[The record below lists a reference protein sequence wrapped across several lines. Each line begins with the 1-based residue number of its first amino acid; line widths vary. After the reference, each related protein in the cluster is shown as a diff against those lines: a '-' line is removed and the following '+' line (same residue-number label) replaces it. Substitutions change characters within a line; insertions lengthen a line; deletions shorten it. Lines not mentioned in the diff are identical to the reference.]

1 MYKSHSIT
9 LFFALLFIPIV
20 FFAQNTKKKIAPNV
34 YVSLEHAQT
43 VDCIVWLAEQAD
55 VSSAALLRTKEE
67 KGQFVFEQL
76 TQTAKRTQ
84 RNVLDFLKKE
94 KITHQSFWV
103 VNVIHAKLNQ
113 EQVEKIALFPEIAHI
128 YFDEYLKDETPVVSQ
143 NTENEGDRTLEWGIT
158 KIEADKVWAGQAPL
172 TAGANGTGVVIGGQD
187 TGYAWEHPAIKGKYR
202 GWNGSTA
209 DHNYNWHDCID
220 AVILPNTGTNPCGI
234 PSNLP
239 CDDGSHGTHT
249 MGTMVGAEGANEIG
263 VAPGAKWIGVR
274 NMERG
279 WGRLDTYVEG
289 FEWFLAPKNL
299 ANSSPDPSKAP
310 HVINNSWGCP
320 PPTPAPGEDCT
331 VATFNTMET
340 AVNNL
345 KNAGIVV
352 VVSAGNEG
360 SACSTVQNPAAIF
373 TGSFS
378 VGATNSSDVIADFSS
393 RGPVTVDGSN
403 RLKPDVSAP
412 GVAVRSCT
420 ATAPTG
426 TPPQNGTTANYAS
439 FQGTSMAG
447 PHVAGA
453 VALMISAK
461 PSLAGQVTTIENI
474 LKNTANHLLTAET
487 CGGTNGVTPNNIFG
501 HGRINVFAAVQT
513 AILPIELIGFYGKAD
528 KKVIHLYW
536 ATETEINNSHFEIE
550 RSNDL
555 ISWEKIATINGA
567 GKSISRLDYSTDD
580 IRPIQGIN
588 YYRLKQIDFDGR
600 TEPFQI
606 IAVEF
611 KSFENQINLYPVP
624 VQNTLYLNV
633 QTTFNGKHF
642 LEFYDLQGRI
652 ISKQAV
658 LAENNVILSSVS
670 VDDYSDGMYLVV
682 LKSENGHFITS
693 KKFLKK

>member
-1 MYKSHSIT
+1 MHKFYTIVFFFSA
-9 LFFALLFIPIV
+9 LFTPNA
-20 FFAQNTKKKIAPNV
+20 FFAQNTKKKIAANV

-43 VDCIVWLAEQAD
+43 VDCMLWMAEQAD

-84 RNVLDFLKKE
+84 RNVLDFLQKE

-113 EQVEKIALFPEIAHI
+113 EQIEKIAVFPEISHI
-128 YFDEYLKDETPVVSQ
+128 YFDEYLKGEEPVVSQ
-143 NTENEGDRTLEWGIT
+143 NTDNEEDRTLEWGIT
-158 KIEADKVWAGQAPL
+158 KIEADKVWAGTAPL
-172 TAGANGTGVVIGGQD
+172 TAGANGAGVVIGGQD
-187 TGYAWEHPAIKGKYR
+187 TGYAWEHPAIKSKYR
-202 GWNGSTA
+202 GWNGTTA

-220 AVILPNTGTNPCGI
+220 AIILPNTGTNPCGI
-234 PSNLP
+234 PSTLP

-249 MGTMVGAEGANEIG
+249 MGTMVGTDGANEIG
-263 VAPGAKWIGVR
+263 VAPGAKWVGVR

-289 FEWFLAPKNL
+289 FEWFLAPTNS
-299 ANSSPDPSKAP
+299 ANGSPDASKAP

-345 KNAGIVV
+345 RTAGVVV

-373 TGSFS
+373 AGSFS
-378 VGATNSSDVIADFSS
+378 VGATNSSDAIASFSS
-393 RGPVTVDGSN
+393 RGPVTIDGSN
-403 RLKPDVSAP
+403 RLKPDVCAP

-426 TPPQNGTTANYAS
+426 MPPQNPPTANYAS

-461 PSLAGQVTTIENI
+461 PSLAGQVVTIENI

-487 CGGTNGVTPNNIFG
+487 CGGTNGVTPNNTFG
-501 HGRINVFAAVQT
+501 HGRINVFAAVQS
-513 AILPIELIGFYGKAD
+513 AVLPIELIGFYGKAG
-528 KKVIHLYW
+528 KEVVHLYW
-536 ATETEINNSHFEIE
+536 ATENEINNDHFEIE

-555 ISWEKIATINGA
+555 ISWEKIANINGA
-567 GKSISRLDYSTDD
+567 GNSITRHNYTTDD
-580 IRPIQGIN
+580 TRPMEGVN
-588 YYRLKQIDFDGR
+588 YYRLKQVDFDGKI
-600 TEPFQI
+600 EPFQI

-611 KSFENQINLYPVP
+611 KRFENQINLYPIP
-624 VQNTLYLNV
+624 VQNILYFNI
-633 QTTFNGKHF
+633 QTIFNGKHW
-642 LEFYDLQGRI
+642 LEIYDLQGRTV
-652 ISKQAV
+652 SKQSV
-658 LAENNVILSSVS
+658 FAENNAILSSAAVE
-670 VDDYSDGMYLVV
+670 DYSDGMYLVV
-682 LKSENGHFITS
+682 LKSESGHFILST
-693 KKFLKK
+693 KFLKK